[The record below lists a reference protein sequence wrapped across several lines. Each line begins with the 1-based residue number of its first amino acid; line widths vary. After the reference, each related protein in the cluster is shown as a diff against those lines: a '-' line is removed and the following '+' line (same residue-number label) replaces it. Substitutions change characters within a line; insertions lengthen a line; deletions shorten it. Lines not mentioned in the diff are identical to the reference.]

1 MVWLLVFLP
10 GLLAGLAQGL
20 TGFGAA
26 IVMMI
31 FLPQL
36 FPIAQSAAVA
46 GVIMAASVITLV
58 WRYHQ
63 HIHFRQIIVPFI
75 VYASVA
81 AYSVH
86 LGQVLDVQ
94 LLRRLLG
101 ALLVSLA
108 GYFSLSKRA
117 ANQTYPWWLA
127 GLFMIISGFFNGLFG
142 IGGPLMALYF
152 LSLADTTADYLG
164 NLQTFFLIDVVYIS
178 TVRVLNGILTPVLLP
193 HIMIGMVGAVIGT
206 ALAARILPRLPMT
219 TVRHLIYLFIG
230 LSGGYYLIA
239 PV

>member
-1 MVWLLVFLP
+1 MTWLLVFLP
-10 GLLAGLAQGL
+10 GLLAGLVQGL

-36 FPIAQSAAVA
+36 FSIAQSAAVA
-46 GVIMAASVITLV
+46 GMIMAASVLTLV
-58 WRYHQ
+58 WRNRH
-63 HIHFRQIIVPFI
+63 HIHLRQIVIPFI
-75 VYASVA
+75 IYASVA

-86 LGQVLDVQ
+86 LGQELDVQ

-101 ALLVSLA
+101 ALLVALA
-108 GYFSLSKRA
+108 IYFSLSKRA
-117 ANQTYPWWLA
+117 ATQVYPWWLA
-127 GLFMIISGFFNGLFG
+127 GIFMIISGFFNGLFG

-164 NLQTFFLIDVVYIS
+164 NLQTFFLIDVIYIS
-178 TVRVLNGILTPVLLP
+178 TVRVLNGILTPVLIPNIL
-193 HIMIGMVGAVIGT
+193 IGMVGAVIGT
-206 ALAARILPRLPMT
+206 AIAARILPHLPMT

-230 LSGGYYLIA
+230 LSGSYYLFI
-239 PV
+239 